1 MHKHQKKIEYLFAI
15 LLFFFGL
22 YYYCFRILGFD
33 LSYTPGDF
41 GDSRFINYV
50 LEHGYKWLRGIEPDF
65 WRANFMYPLKDN
77 IAISDSMAGSL
88 PIYALFRFMGI
99 DVEPSYQLWWLSCC
113 ILNFWF
119 CFIAFKKIG
128 FSPFLS
134 AIGAYAFAFGIN
146 NFNQF
151 VHLQFNC
158 KFFVP
163 IAIALFYSF
172 VKDPKQKYFIL
183 LLLTTV
189 LQFYCSA
196 YIAIFL
202 ILFMILFGA
211 LYLAFKDNRQVFFAA
226 LNKKLIM
233 RLSIATIIS
242 LLLIMLLALPYHSM
256 ARMIGYQK
264 YANIVSSLP
273 TFFSYFL
280 PVDGSIT
287 WQFLRDTPA
296 REYPLWYLHELFA
309 GGFCY
314 LGFLIAFVHILYSLI
329 KKQKIN
335 FLSALLCIVC
345 FVFILIFSKTE
356 SQHSIFKIL
365 QFFPGFGSM
374 RLTCRFMI
382 ITNFI
387 MIWLSLYY
395 FNKATKGKAIIL
407 SILLSLLVIGDNL
420 FDAEK
425 TPRSLTKT
433 RIERTENMCALIKE
447 KNTANNK
454 IIAVL
459 NLKDDLEFF
468 HLDVMLA
475 TQKLNLYTLNG
486 YSSTCYGEL
495 CGAYHDPKHIKLS
508 NWLRSYYIKENKVTF
523 IEN

>member
-33 LSYTPGDF
+33 LAYTPGDF

-99 DVEPSYQLWWLSCC
+99 DVEPSYQLWWLCCC
-113 ILNFWF
+113 ILNFWL

-128 FSPFLS
+128 FNPFLS

-163 IAIALFYSF
+163 IVIALFYSF
-172 VKDPKQKYFIL
+172 LKTPKQKYFIL
-183 LLLTTV
+183 LVLSTV
-189 LQFYCSA
+189 LQFYSSA

-202 ILFMILFGA
+202 IMFMVLFAAI
-211 LYLAFKDNRQVFFAA
+211 YLAFKNNREIFTAGI
-226 LNKKLIM
+226 NKKLII
-233 RLSIATIIS
+233 RLSIVSIIGM
-242 LLLIMLLALPYHSM
+242 LLILLLALPYYSM
-256 ARMIGYQK
+256 ARALGHQK
-264 YANIVSSLP
+264 YEQIVSNLP
-273 TFFSYFL
+273 AFYSYFL
-280 PVDGSIT
+280 PNDSSIT
-287 WQFLRDTPA
+287 WEFLKDSPA
-296 REYPLWYLHELFA
+296 KEYPYWYLHDLFPGA
-309 GGFCY
+309 FCY
-314 LGFLIAFVHILYSLI
+314 LGFLAAFIHIVYSVI

-335 FLSALLCIVC
+335 ILSATLFIICLC
-345 FVFILIFSKTE
+345 FIFLFSRTA
-356 SQHSIFKIL
+356 SNHSLFKYL
-365 QFFPGFGSM
+365 QLFPGFGSM
-374 RLTCRFMI
+374 RLTSRFMI
-382 ITNFI
+382 VASFL

-395 FNKATKGKAIIL
+395 FSKFTKEKT
-407 SILLSLLVIGDNL
+407 ILLSLLLAFFVIADNL
-420 FDAEK
+420 FDSRK
-425 TPRSLTKT
+425 ISRTLTQE
-433 RIERTENMCALIKE
+433 RINRTENMCALIRE

-459 NLKDDLEFF
+459 NLKGGPENF

-475 TQKLNLYTLNG
+475 TQKLDIYTLNG

-495 CGAYHDPKHIKLS
+495 CGAYNDPEHIKLS
-508 NWLRSYYIKENKVTF
+508 NWLRSYYIEESKVTF
-523 IEN
+523 ILK